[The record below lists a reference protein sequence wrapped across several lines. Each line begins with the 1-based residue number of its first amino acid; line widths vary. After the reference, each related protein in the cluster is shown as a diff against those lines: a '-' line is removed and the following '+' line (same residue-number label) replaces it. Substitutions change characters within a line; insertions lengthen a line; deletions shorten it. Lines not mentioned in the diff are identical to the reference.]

1 MYDVTSDVAEPQA
14 SDTIYT
20 GTYMQAT
27 TSIYNSTLNTVHN
40 KSTSNIKILCE
51 ISLYYAWLWSSEKH
65 LPVEPNF
72 THKHHQ
78 TKEYKVGSFR
88 IQYSKHKHKRRT
100 VAHQRRVHDNFTL
113 IFCHNFSKTLDKNN
127 LLSKANKFY
136 IADIWINN
144 VQAQH
149 FNNNAYDTYTFSLN
163 QYR

>member
-40 KSTSNIKILCE
+40 KSTSTVKILCE
-51 ISLYYAWLWSSEKH
+51 ISLYYAWSWSSEKY

-78 TKEYKVGSFR
+78 TKEYKVGIFQ
-88 IQYSKHKHKRRT
+88 IQHSKHKHKRRT
-100 VAHQRRVHDNFTL
+100 AAHQRRVQDNFSL
-113 IFCHNFSKTLDKNN
+113 NFCHNFSRTLDKMN
-127 LLSKANKFY
+127 LL
-136 IADIWINN
+136 
-144 VQAQH
+144 
-149 FNNNAYDTYTFSLN
+149 
-163 QYR
+163 